1 VSERLGLLGASAF
14 IQPDDYV
21 AATEMIEQVA
31 VAVCR
36 LLDRGTAY

>member
-1 VSERLGLLGASAF
+1 VSERLGLLGASAS
-14 IQPDDYV
+14 IPPDDYV

-36 LLDRGTAY
+36 FLDRGTAY